1 MLKFICFGLFLAFA
15 TACENSGKFSEQTCT
30 SWKDKGFC
38 KDSPY
43 EQFMADNCAKTCGCL
58 EENTVYTD
66 DCTNEG
72 IIVLYQGIK
81 DAIKEQKL
89 NPKIQSKTY
98 NSFPFLCVIPFID
111 LPEICHMH

>member
-1 MLKFICFGLFLAFA
+1 MSTVGTIKILEVPSLAHSLMHHQLKLIYFGLFLAFT

-72 IIVLYQGIK
+72 
-81 DAIKEQKL
+81 
-89 NPKIQSKTY
+89 TY
-98 NSFPFLCVIPFID
+98 LQNL
-111 LPEICHMH
+111 

>member
-1 MLKFICFGLFLAFA
+1 MLRLICFGLFLAFA

-72 IIVLYQGIK
+72 IIVFYQGILK
-81 DAIKEQKL
+81 RTKIK
-89 NPKIQSKTY
+89 SK
-98 NSFPFLCVIPFID
+98 NSVQNL
-111 LPEICHMH
+111 